1 LKFHE
6 AQIPQALELLA
17 DFVVDMEVAGMQ
29 ARQLGTAGINVR
41 KREIFPAELVAT
53 VNRYLID
60 RGLSPA
66 KNPRSEKH

>member
-1 LKFHE
+1 
-6 AQIPQALELLA
+6 
-17 DFVVDMEVAGMQ
+17 MEVAGMQ

-66 KNPRSEKH
+66 KNPRSEEH